1 MLITRRRPA
10 TVGEVLVEEFMPPMR
25 LTQARD
31 IRYPPPTRAS
41 NSWISPFIS
50 TGGSPSARA
59 VGCRKAA

>member
-1 MLITRRRPA
+1 MLITKRRPA
-10 TVGEVLVEEFMPPMR
+10 TVGEVLVEEFMQPMR

-59 VGCRKAA
+59 VASRKAA